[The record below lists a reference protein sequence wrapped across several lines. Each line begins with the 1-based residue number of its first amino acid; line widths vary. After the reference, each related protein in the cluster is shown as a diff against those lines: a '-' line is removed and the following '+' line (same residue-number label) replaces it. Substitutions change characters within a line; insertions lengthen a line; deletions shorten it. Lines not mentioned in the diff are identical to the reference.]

1 MSILLTRGDIEKFI
15 AQISELKND
24 IHWETPIILDPK
36 AIFSVTS
43 ASNKLMIST
52 FFGESNHV
60 INSLPLTLEI
70 ILELICGLTNYM
82 QSGV

>member
-24 IHWETPIILDPK
+24 IHWETPII
-36 AIFSVTS
+36 FSVTS
-43 ASNKLMIST
+43 VSNKLTIST
-52 FFGESNHV
+52 FFGENNHV
-60 INSLPLTLEI
+60 ISSFSSPLTLEI
-70 ILELICGLTNYM
+70 RLELICGLTNYM